1 MGSGPVIDHQED
13 FLRAELRDA
22 IDSRQPDRTAMLN
35 RIAANRA
42 DHHRPRRQALRLAGS
57 ALAVTGVLGLGGVA
71 QWALAGDTPLRPEPA
86 APPPAATATAAPA
99 PSAPASLPP
108 SAATTPSSRPP
119 VSRAPSS
126 GPPSASTAAAPPTPP
141 AAPASPVRGHPGDT
155 QVVKGSMSSTS
166 SIVEAGH
173 SQVVITA
180 GADLTEFDLMIRVPL
195 TPGLTPGAGTSDV
208 PGVSVSVEKRA
219 DALIYRYLLGA
230 GRTIP
235 AGTYVFDARY
245 GGGERNA
252 AEDTY
257 ESYATSVER
266 KRIHLY
272 GNFLPKD

>member
-1 MGSGPVIDHQED
+1 MIDHQED
-13 FLRAELRDA
+13 FLRGELRHA
-22 IDSRQPDRTAMLN
+22 LDSRQPDRTAMLN
-35 RIAANRA
+35 RIAANRSG
-42 DHHRPRRQALRLAGS
+42 HHRPRRQALRLAGS
-57 ALAVTGVLGLGGVA
+57 ALAVTGVLGIGGVA
-71 QWALAGDTPLRPEPA
+71 QWALAGDTPLIPEPA
-86 APPPAATATAAPA
+86 APPPAATTTAAPA
-99 PSAPASLPP
+99 PSAPVSSSPEAASSAP
-108 SAATTPSSRPP
+108 SRQPASRTPSS
-119 VSRAPSS
+119 
-126 GPPSASTAAAPPTPP
+126 GLPSASTAVAPPTPP
-141 AAPASPVRGHPGDT
+141 TPAASPVRGHPGDT

-166 SIVEAGH
+166 SIAGTGH

-208 PGVSVSVEKRA
+208 PGVTVTVEKRA

-230 GRTIP
+230 GKTIT

-245 GGGERNA
+245 GGPARDA